1 MDSDTWNRR
10 YAERELV
17 WTAEP
22 NRFLVAETGS
32 LPAGRALDL
41 ACGEGR
47 NAVWLAEHGWQVTG
61 VDFAT
66 VGLEKARRLA
76 RARGVDV
83 QWVAAD
89 LLSYEPPSHAFEL
102 SAILYL
108 QLPAEQ
114 RRQVVRAAAG
124 AVAPGGTFLLVAHD
138 LANIEHGHGGPQN
151 PTVLF
156 TAEDIVAD
164 LDETELLIERAERVE
179 RPVQT
184 EDGERV
190 AFDVLVRARQA
201 RFTRSGGTV
210 E

>member
-1 MDSDTWNRR
+1 MPSG
-10 YAERELV
+10 L
-17 WTAEP
+17 P
-22 NRFLVAETGS
+22 NMGGRSRGS
-32 LPAGRALDL
+32 TSP
-41 ACGEGR
+41 
-47 NAVWLAEHGWQVTG
+47 
-61 VDFAT
+61 T

-164 LDETELLIERAERVE
+164 LDGT
-179 RPVQT
+179 
-184 EDGERV
+184 RV
-190 AFDVLVRARQA
+190 ADRASRARRAA
-201 RFTRSGGTV
+201 RPDRGR
-210 E
+210 